1 MMNYI
6 PNVWCFFLNFN
17 EYLLDKRVEKK
28 HLGTAPYFSI
38 HTELRYMCHLHLNA
52 RSL

>member
-1 MMNYI
+1 MMNHI
-6 PNVWCFFLNFN
+6 PNVWCFLKKKFN

-38 HTELRYMCHLHLNA
+38 HTKKTQIYV
-52 RSL
+52 

>member
-1 MMNYI
+1 MYG
-6 PNVWCFFLNFN
+6 VLKQKFN

-38 HTELRYMCHLHLNA
+38 HTKTQIYG
-52 RSL
+52 